1 MAAIPDQGN
10 PGEDLP
16 AQPVQDDLLNAYGAG
31 YTHDDVTVATG
42 TEPPRPDIGEIWGGA
57 SPAEANWAP
66 ATPFIDTGVDPHVD
80 AINEGAGPIGEAILG
95 AAAGGA
101 VGVAKGLPGAIGAV
115 LKDVSG
121 ELAPAVTSRAAQLGV
136 STLETADTVAP
147 AVLAKDRTIGQTFSA
162 MAGNKW
168 ARRGAAAYL
177 GYNAFY
183 PNKIMQKAGY

>member
-16 AQPVQDDLLNAYGAG
+16 AQPAQDDLLNAYGAG

-57 SPAEANWAP
+57 SPADATWAP
-66 ATPFIDTGVDPHVD
+66 PGGDNDPTRLDTNVRPQIDQVAESG
-80 AINEGAGPIGEAILG
+80 
-95 AAAGGA
+95 
-101 VGVAKGLPGAIGAV
+101 VGVGAIEGV
-115 LKDVSG
+115 LG
-121 ELAPAVTSRAAQLGV
+121 RAAKLGV
-136 STLETADTVAP
+136 TTLETADTVAP
-147 AVLAKDRTIGQTFSA
+147 AVLAQDRTIGQTFSA